1 MLQNEYVEIQHLTKL
16 YAVVSLMT
24 KLGQND
30 TSNLAVY
37 EALFLGPQN
46 KRWCL
51 LQLLPLEILKMESL
65 HLSVPQLLFCFYVIN
80 TRSII
85 TRAFLL
91 FIHNM
96 IINSSLKFR
105 WNQKLSESP

>member
-30 TSNLAVY
+30 TSNLEVY

-46 KRWCL
+46 KR
-51 LQLLPLEILKMESL
+51 
-65 HLSVPQLLFCFYVIN
+65 
-80 TRSII
+80 
-85 TRAFLL
+85 
-91 FIHNM
+91 
-96 IINSSLKFR
+96 
-105 WNQKLSESP
+105 